1 MQITLS
7 SDALWAMLQ
16 SLSPDAKR
24 WLDEKLIE
32 SSKEEERLTPYTM
45 EEINARIERS
55 RANIKAG
62 RVLTAEEADKEVKEA
77 LPWLRTRPA
86 DRTFPCIYAKILDTL
101 SRPRLSGH
109 LGTPLVAT
117 SAPSWW
123 PPRPPLGGHQ
133 DTDKAGSRRIN

>member
-86 DRTFPCIYAKILDTL
+86 DRTFP
-101 SRPRLSGH
+101 
-109 LGTPLVAT
+109 
-117 SAPSWW
+117 
-123 PPRPPLGGHQ
+123 
-133 DTDKAGSRRIN
+133 

>member
-1 MQITLS
+1 
-7 SDALWAMLQ
+7 MLQ

-24 WLDEKLIE
+24 WLGEKLIE

-45 EEINARIERS
+45 EEINVRIERS

-86 DRTFPCIYAKILDTL
+86 DRTFP
-101 SRPRLSGH
+101 
-109 LGTPLVAT
+109 
-117 SAPSWW
+117 
-123 PPRPPLGGHQ
+123 
-133 DTDKAGSRRIN
+133 

>member
-1 MQITLS
+1 
-7 SDALWAMLQ
+7 MLQ

-86 DRTFPCIYAKILDTL
+86 DRTFP
-101 SRPRLSGH
+101 
-109 LGTPLVAT
+109 
-117 SAPSWW
+117 
-123 PPRPPLGGHQ
+123 
-133 DTDKAGSRRIN
+133 